1 MRLGWGHAVTGTP
14 TLAECT
20 TLRVGGPARDWIV
33 AETEDDLVDA
43 VRRLDAAGE
52 PVLLLGGGSNLVV
65 SDGGFPGTVIEI
77 ATRGA
82 DAESV
87 EGGVR
92 LALAAGEPWDDIVS
106 RAVAHG
112 WAGIE
117 ALSGIPGLV
126 GATPVQ
132 NVGAYGQDVA
142 QVITAVRALDR
153 STGEVIE
160 LSGAECDFGYRTSRF
175 KRDTDRWVVLSVTMA
190 LGDGGRGRIGY
201 AELAASLGVPVG
213 ADAEISAIRGAV
225 LALRARKGMVL
236 VADDHDT
243 WSAGSFFTNPVVTPD
258 VAAGLPD
265 DCPRYPAEAGVK
277 VSAAWLI
284 EQAGVGRGF
293 ALPGSHAAVS
303 GRHTLALTNRG
314 GATAAEIIDLAR
326 AVRAAV
332 QECFAIELTPE
343 PMLVGL
349 SL

>member
-1 MRLGWGHAVTGTP
+1 MTSPP
-14 TLAECT
+14 TLSERT
-20 TLRVGGPARDWIV
+20 TLRVGGAARDWVV
-33 AETEDDLVDA
+33 AGTEDDLVET
-43 VRRLDAAGE
+43 VRSLDDAGE

-65 SDGGFPGTVIEI
+65 SDAGFPGTVVEI

-82 DAESV
+82 DAQVV
-87 EGGVR
+87 EDAVH
-92 LALAAGEPWDDIVS
+92 LTLAAGEPWDDIVS

-132 NVGAYGQDVA
+132 NVGAYGQDVG

-153 STGEVIE
+153 STGEVVE
-160 LSGAECDFGYRTSRF
+160 LSGAECGFGYRTSRF
-175 KRDTDRWVVLSVTMA
+175 KRDADRWVVLSVTMA
-190 LGDGGRGRIGY
+190 LADAGRGRVGY
-201 AELAASLGVPVG
+201 AELAASLGVPAG
-213 ADAEISAIRGAV
+213 GEADISAIRGAV
-225 LALRARKGMVL
+225 LALRSRKGMVL

-265 DCPRYPAEAGVK
+265 DCPRYPAESGVK

-293 ALPGSHAAVS
+293 ALPGSRAAIS
-303 GRHTLALTNRG
+303 SRHTLALTNRG
-314 GATAAEIIDLAR
+314 GATAAEILDLAR
-326 AVRAAV
+326 TVGSAVRDR
-332 QECFAIELTPE
+332 FAIELTPE
-343 PMLVGL
+343 PRLVGVEL
-349 SL
+349 

>member
-1 MRLGWGHAVTGTP
+1 VTTPP
-14 TLAECT
+14 TLSEHT
-20 TLRVGGPARDWIV
+20 TLRVGGPARDWVV
-33 AETEDDLVDA
+33 ARTEDELVDA
-43 VRRLDAAGE
+43 VRRLDAGGE

-65 SDGGFPGTVIEI
+65 SDAGFAGTVVQV

-82 DAESV
+82 DAQEADDRV
-87 EGGVR
+87 H
-92 LALAAGEPWDDIVS
+92 LTLAAGEPWDDIVS

-132 NVGAYGQDVA
+132 NVGAYGQDVG

-153 STGEVIE
+153 PTGAVRE
-160 LSGAECDFGYRTSRF
+160 LSAADCAFGYRTSLF
-175 KRDTDRWVVLSVTMA
+175 KREPDRWVVLSVTMA
-190 LGDGGRGRIGY
+190 LADGGRGTVGY
-201 AELAASLGVPVG
+201 AELAATLGVPVAG
-213 ADAEISAIRGAV
+213 VADISAIRGAV

-236 VADDHDT
+236 AEHDHDT

-284 EQAGVGRGF
+284 ERAGVGRGY
-293 ALPGSHAAVS
+293 ALPGSHAAIS
-303 GRHTLALTNRG
+303 TKHTLALTNRG
-314 GATAAEIIDLAR
+314 GATAAEIMELAR
-326 AVRAAV
+326 AVQQQV
-332 QECFAIELTPE
+332 QQAFGIALVPE
-343 PMLVGL
+343 PRLVGL

>member
-1 MRLGWGHAVTGTP
+1 MTTTP
-14 TLAECT
+14 TLSEHT
-20 TLRVGGPARDWIV
+20 TLRVGGPARDWVVATSEDEIV
-33 AETEDDLVDA
+33 DT

-65 SDGGFPGTVIEI
+65 SDQGFAGTVVQV
-77 ATRGA
+77 ASRGA
-82 DAESV
+82 DAQAV
-87 EGGVR
+87 EDRVR
-92 LALAAGEPWDDIVS
+92 LTLAAGEPWDDIVS

-153 STGEVIE
+153 STGQVIE
-160 LSGAECDFGYRTSRF
+160 MSGAECGFGYRTSRF
-175 KRDTDRWVVLSVTMA
+175 KRDADRWVVLSVTMA
-190 LGDGGRGRIGY
+190 LADGGRGRVGY

-213 ADAEISAIRGAV
+213 GEADISAIRGAV

-265 DCPRYPAEAGVK
+265 DCPRYPAAAGVK

-284 EQAGVGRGF
+284 EQAGVGRGH
-293 ALPGSHAAVS
+293 ALPGSHAAIS
-303 GRHTLALTNRG
+303 TKHTLALTNRG
-314 GATAAEIIDLAR
+314 GATAAEILELAR
-326 AVRAAV
+326 AVQQRV
-332 QECFAIELTPE
+332 QDAFGIALVPE
-343 PMLVGL
+343 PRLVGL